1 MVPMGM
7 IKKMYGASAK
17 MEALNTVVSENLNK
31 HIFDNKLDLL
41 GYPLS
46 DIELQQPADLE
57 KEDDMDFYFEAALR
71 PEINIDFT
79 NTMVDFYHIVPT
91 DEEVDKVIEDLL
103 QRNPNTSHPET
114 VGEDDRLEIKVREA
128 KDGKEVEGGFEK
140 DGVYFNMSQIKNKT
154 QRKKFI
160 DKEVGAEFIVNF
172 AKVFGSEEEAAKI
185 LGNDAPAGSDFNII
199 IDDAIRNEK
208 PELDEEFF
216 KKIFPD
222 KEIKDLD
229 AFKKAVKA
237 EMEKQHEAETDP
249 ILFNKMIDELVAAV
263 KFDLPDAFMKR
274 WIVDNSQ
281 GKISAE
287 DIEKNYDNDY
297 VKGLRWQLIEDAIV
311 KANPELVIKDEEVK
325 DFVLKQIFP
334 GIDYATLEDDMKAN
348 LDKIAANYLKDEQQ
362 VNGLKNQL
370 ADIKM
375 TAFLKGKMNIN
386 YAETTSADFVK
397 KLEGECAEGT
407 VRQRAEETGGLFR
420 PKKIGDDDAKAA
432 FVEGGR
438 HGGDSGARAECG
450 VEIRMEPIERCVG
463 GGLLFPDVRRM
474 PDGKG
479 EACVLRGHGEQGG
492 GGKCGGGLFIM
503 DGHGGGLVD
512 DDIASR
518 VDFLREHFDHEPF
531 GACEYTPVQSADVVA
546 WMIVAVFR
554 EFESVSRAC
563 SEPSAVQ
570 SRRLGG
576 G

>member
-1 MVPMGM
+1 MNITQSTKGDNLISIKISVVKEDYQEALEKSLKQLRHRANVPGFRPGMVPMGM

-172 AKVFGSEEEAAKI
+172 AKVFGSEEEVAKV

-287 DIEKNYDNDY
+287 DIEKNYDNNY

-397 KLEGECAEGT
+397 KLE
-407 VRQRAEETGGLFR
+407 EER
-420 PKKIGDDDAKAA
+420 KAKK
-432 FVEGGR
+432 
-438 HGGDSGARAECG
+438 
-450 VEIRMEPIERCVG
+450 
-463 GGLLFPDVRRM
+463 
-474 PDGKG
+474 
-479 EACVLRGHGEQGG
+479 
-492 GGKCGGGLFIM
+492 
-503 DGHGGGLVD
+503 
-512 DDIASR
+512 
-518 VDFLREHFDHEPF
+518 
-531 GACEYTPVQSADVVA
+531 
-546 WMIVAVFR
+546 
-554 EFESVSRAC
+554 
-563 SEPSAVQ
+563 
-570 SRRLGG
+570 
-576 G
+576 

>member
-1 MVPMGM
+1 
-7 IKKMYGASAK
+7 MYGASAK

-397 KLEGECAEGT
+397 KLE
-407 VRQRAEETGGLFR
+407 EER
-420 PKKIGDDDAKAA
+420 KAKK
-432 FVEGGR
+432 
-438 HGGDSGARAECG
+438 
-450 VEIRMEPIERCVG
+450 
-463 GGLLFPDVRRM
+463 
-474 PDGKG
+474 
-479 EACVLRGHGEQGG
+479 
-492 GGKCGGGLFIM
+492 
-503 DGHGGGLVD
+503 
-512 DDIASR
+512 
-518 VDFLREHFDHEPF
+518 
-531 GACEYTPVQSADVVA
+531 
-546 WMIVAVFR
+546 
-554 EFESVSRAC
+554 
-563 SEPSAVQ
+563 
-570 SRRLGG
+570 
-576 G
+576 

>member
-1 MVPMGM
+1 MNITQSTKGDNLISIKISVVKEDYQEALEKSLKQLRHRANVPGFRPGMVPMGM

-128 KDGKEVEGGFEK
+128 KDGKEVEGGWEK
-140 DGVYFNMSQIKNKT
+140 DGFYFNMSQIKNKT

-287 DIEKNYDNDY
+287 DIEKNYENDY

-311 KANPELVIKDEEVK
+311 KANPELIIKDEEVK

-370 ADIKM
+370 AVIKM

-397 KLEGECAEGT
+397 KLE
-407 VRQRAEETGGLFR
+407 EER
-420 PKKIGDDDAKAA
+420 KA
-432 FVEGGR
+432 R
-438 HGGDSGARAECG
+438 
-450 VEIRMEPIERCVG
+450 
-463 GGLLFPDVRRM
+463 
-474 PDGKG
+474 
-479 EACVLRGHGEQGG
+479 
-492 GGKCGGGLFIM
+492 
-503 DGHGGGLVD
+503 
-512 DDIASR
+512 
-518 VDFLREHFDHEPF
+518 
-531 GACEYTPVQSADVVA
+531 
-546 WMIVAVFR
+546 
-554 EFESVSRAC
+554 
-563 SEPSAVQ
+563 
-570 SRRLGG
+570 
-576 G
+576 